1 MVVSQECP
9 WSGPTDPD
17 SEVVV
22 HRRSLAKRAS
32 VLTAAGLLGVVLSG
46 CGGEAPEPEPQ
57 EEEAVSEPAPD
68 SNEPGVHPLGGSR
81 YDVVI
86 RAFEGGYRP
95 SQIRV
100 PAGAE
105 VTFRVLSED
114 LPHGFAIER
123 AGLQIELLPNAFV
136 EAKHT
141 FTEPG
146 EYQFQCHVYCGGGHE
161 TMRGTIV
168 VEAP

>member
-1 MVVSQECP
+1 LNVEQL
-9 WSGPTDPD
+9 D
-17 SEVVV
+17 SEVLV
-22 HRRSLAKRAS
+22 HRRSFLAKRAS
-32 VLTAAGLLGVVLSG
+32 VLMSAALSSAVLGG
-46 CGGEAPEPEPQ
+46 CGSEDPEATPQ
-57 EEEAVSEPAPD
+57 TEAEAEPAPD
-68 SNEPGVHPLGGSR
+68 PNAPGVHPLGGNR

-86 RAFEGGYRP
+86 RAFVGGFRP

-123 AGLQIELLPNAFV
+123 TGLEIELLPNAFV
-136 EAKHT
+136 GAKHT

-168 VEAP
+168 VETP